1 MRPYTTEVIDGNN
14 GNPVAE
20 GQLVTLMCR
29 VDGARPAA
37 VITWYNGTTPFNQ
50 QSAEHIA
57 LKVSHQNNWVISIH
71 LVNGIEEINQK
82 FFLFL
87 FKNTET
93 AS

>member
-1 MRPYTTEVIDGNN
+1 MIISFYLTVRPYTTEVIDGNN

-57 LKVSHQNNWVISIH
+57 LKVSHKNNWAIAIDLENDSEVI
-71 LVNGIEEINQK
+71 N
-82 FFLFL
+82 
-87 FKNTET
+87 
-93 AS
+93 

>member
-14 GNPVAE
+14 GKPVL
-20 GQLVTLMCR
+20 QDSLVTLMCR

-57 LKVSHQNNWVISIH
+57 LKVKQFNP
-71 LVNGIEEINQK
+71 
-82 FFLFL
+82 
-87 FKNTET
+87 
-93 AS
+93 

>member
-1 MRPYTTEVIDGNN
+1 
-14 GNPVAE
+14 
-20 GQLVTLMCR
+20 MCR

-57 LKVSHQNNWVISIH
+57 LKVSHQNNWVIAID
-71 LVNGIEEINQK
+71 LENGIEVIDKQNYIS
-82 FFLFL
+82 L

-93 AS
+93 TS

>member
-1 MRPYTTEVIDGNN
+1 
-14 GNPVAE
+14 
-20 GQLVTLMCR
+20 MCR

-57 LKVSHQNNWVISIH
+57 LKVSHQNNWVIAID
-71 LVNGIEEINQK
+71 LKNGIEVIDKQNYIS
-82 FFLFL
+82 L

-93 AS
+93 TS